1 MTKSWSWEDCGEP
14 NKPREDET
22 IHVPKTEPSI
32 RSDWPHSRIS
42 YLLFAWLP
50 PFFGNRSVWSWTIW
64 KFFHVFPCLS
74 MSFHVFKVKAWQA
87 CRPRWPQWIQTAM
100 TVTASPNFPFSP
112 ATSPHTLL
120 LLCFAGRNTS
130 PHLESREKFES
141 KSLNIYEYLQKRQ
154 DDQDD
159 LVKLW

>member
-1 MTKSWSWEDCGEP
+1 
-14 NKPREDET
+14 
-22 IHVPKTEPSI
+22 
-32 RSDWPHSRIS
+32 
-42 YLLFAWLP
+42 
-50 PFFGNRSVWSWTIW
+50 
-64 KFFHVFPCLS
+64 
-74 MSFHVFKVKAWQA
+74 
-87 CRPRWPQWIQTAM
+87 M

-120 LLCFAGRNTS
+120 LLVICYGVLLCFAGRNTS

-159 LVKLW
+159 LVKL

>member
-22 IHVPKTEPSI
+22 IHVPKTEPST

-42 YLLFAWLP
+42 DLLFAWFATISWK
-50 PFFGNRSVWSWTIW
+50 PFSLIL
-64 KFFHVFPCLS
+64 KDLKVFPCLS
-74 MSFHVFKVKAWQA
+74 MSFLEQFLAESNMSNA
-87 CRPRWPQWIQTAM
+87 LRWKHDRRVVRGGHSGFRLPM

-120 LLCFAGRNTS
+120 LLVICYGVLLCFAGRNTS
-130 PHLESREKFES
+130 PHLESWEVW
-141 KSLNIYEYLQKRQ
+141 I
-154 DDQDD
+154 
-159 LVKLW
+159 